1 MLKYPRLFIFG
12 LYASVVSTLGIVY
25 CLFRPVNPENTYVLA
40 RLLGGGFKRI
50 LGIRVRMINPE
61 YLTQQQPNIIIGNHQ
76 SNWDMFLWGSF
87 VPKRT
92 VSVGKKEITYI
103 PIFGLVY
110 WLAGNVILNRQSRA
124 KSTTRMG
131 QAAQQIKDLNISL
144 AMFPEGTR
152 SRGRGLGP
160 FKKGAFFTAIEAQV
174 PLVPV
179 LSSTYT
185 DRLNFNR
192 VHAGEIILKCY
203 PPIQTNGLEVKHLNE
218 LTEKTRVFFLQ
229 ELDKLNNGAY
239 DDL

>member
-1 MLKYPRLFIFG
+1 MLKYPRLVVFG
-12 LYASVVSTLGIVY
+12 LYSAIVSFLGIFY

-40 RLLGGGFKRI
+40 RLLGNGFKRI

-61 YLTQQQPNIIIGNHQ
+61 YITQQQPNIIIGNHQ

-92 VSVGKKEITYI
+92 VSVGKKEIIYI

-110 WLAGNVILNRQSRA
+110 WLAGNVILNRQNRS
-124 KSTTRMG
+124 KSTSRMG
-131 QAAQQIKDLNISL
+131 QAAQQIQDRNISL

-152 SRGRGLGP
+152 SRGRGLGA

-179 LSSTYT
+179 LSSTYSN
-185 DRLNFNR
+185 RLNFNR
-192 VHAGEIILKCY
+192 LHAGEIILKCY
-203 PPIQTNGLEVKHLNE
+203 PPIPTAGLEAKHVNE
-218 LTEKTRVFFLQ
+218 LTEKTRQFFVK
-229 ELDKLNNGAY
+229 ELDKMNNGEYTAP
-239 DDL
+239 